1 MLDRGTTLIEIAVN
15 RCCACNEGVVVN
27 SCWASTLQLVAG
39 NGPFLLRLVLV
50 QYYIYVER
58 YAGEKGMSLINSSV
72 RVQTTNGRVNTKRV
86 KLALKKRCTLK
97 EVLGEM
103 KDEESK
109 LEELYKQIFGRI
121 LR

>member
-1 MLDRGTTLIEIAVN
+1 
-15 RCCACNEGVVVN
+15 
-27 SCWASTLQLVAG
+27 
-39 NGPFLLRLVLV
+39 VLV